1 MMRIVKVIIVFSLI
15 GLIVFLSV
23 GCKSNSS
30 TTTATQQVTVQKGN
44 IEVSVTGTGN
54 LAMSNTKDLSFAM
67 AGTVENVSVN
77 VGDTVTQG
85 QLLATLDTTDRDDQ
99 VKTLQQSLAN
109 AQRNVTNMQSNVAK
123 AQKAITTA
131 EKNVADKQ
139 AAITQ
144 AQLDVQTAEDSFS
157 QIKDIQTAQDKV
169 TADQNNVDNA
179 QMNLNAAIA
188 VSGNLDAV
196 DYWRQMVKYYQTVM
210 AADNADLKDILSG
223 SSVKL
228 ANNINLQ
235 IQQLQLNVQQKK
247 KALADVLNAVDDAK
261 AAIYDANTA
270 LANAKLDEADA
281 AQNVTDIQANIT
293 DIQDQDPNI
302 VAPFDGIVTV
312 VKAVGGAQIQKGTV
326 AMTVADPTQFKV
338 DFYVTETDIMS
349 VKIGG
354 ASSVAVDA
362 LSGLSYPAKVT
373 AIAPLANIQ
382 QGVVNYKV
390 TAQLTSLKPTV
401 AGFNQGD
408 SSTGSFGNLPSGS
421 ITPGANF
428 TPPADFTPGANFT
441 PPANFTPGAVPTD
454 LPFSTNATGS
464 PGAFS
469 RPAAAIQNVTLK
481 DGLSATVTVIIQQA
495 ANVLVVPSRAITRVA
510 GKGSTV
516 QLVKNN
522 TTVEQAVT
530 VGLSDS
536 TNTEITQGLNEGDM
550 VMVKATSSSSNNR
563 MVFPGGGGAVEVFRG
578 GP

>member
-1 MMRIVKVIIVFSLI
+1 MMRIVKRIMVFLLI
-15 GLIVFLSV
+15 GLVVFLTV

-67 AGTVENVSVN
+67 AGTVETVSVN
-77 VGDTVTQG
+77 VGDTVTKG
-85 QLLATLDTTDRDDQ
+85 QVVATLDTTDRDNQ
-99 VKTLQQSLAN
+99 VKTLQQSLES
-109 AQRNVTNMQSNVAK
+109 AQRNVTNMQTNISKAERAIVT
-123 AQKAITTA
+123 AQK
-131 EKNVADKQ
+131 NVTDKQ
-139 AAITQ
+139 SLITQ
-144 AQLDVQTAEDSFS
+144 AQLDVQTAEDTFS
-157 QIKDIQTAQDKV
+157 QITDIKTAQDKV
-169 TADQNNVDNA
+169 EADQNDIDNA
-179 QMNLNAAIA
+179 RMNLNAAVA
-188 VSGNLDAV
+188 VTGSLDALE
-196 DYWRQMVKYYQTVM
+196 YWKQMVKYYQTVM
-210 AADNADLKDILSG
+210 AQDNADLKDLLSG

-228 ANNINLQ
+228 ANNVNLQ
-235 IQQLQLNVQQKK
+235 IQQLQLNIVQKK
-247 KALADVLNAVDDAK
+247 KALTDAQNAVADAQT
-261 AAIYDANTA
+261 AVNDANNA

-281 AQNVTDIQANIT
+281 ARNVIDIQNNIA
-293 DIQDQDPNI
+293 DVQAQDPQI

-354 ASSVAVDA
+354 TASVSADA
-362 LSGLSYPAKVT
+362 LSGLSFPAKVT

-390 TAQLTSLKPTV
+390 TAQLTSLKPTL
-401 AGFNQGD
+401 AGFSQG
-408 SSTGSFGNLPSGS
+408 SATNGNFGAFPSGN
-421 ITPGANF
+421 ITPGAS
-428 TPPADFTPGANFT
+428 FT
-441 PPANFTPGAVPTD
+441 PPANFTPGAMPAD
-454 LPFSTNATGS
+454 LPFSTNGTGGQ
-464 PGAFS
+464 GAFS
-469 RPAAAIQNVTLK
+469 RAAATIPNVTLK

-536 TNTEITQGLNEGDM
+536 TNTEITQGLSEGDL

-563 MVFPGGGGAVEVFRG
+563 LLFPGGGGAVQVFGG